1 MTQLHWLPTLP
12 DWKHRL
18 KALPADPAAAWD
30 AAVSLA
36 NCNINFVQTNAL
48 DEALQRLV
56 TTPPSRSA
64 SKTVRLAILGSA
76 TLRHLQ
82 PAIRVAGLRRGMFV
96 EIYESEYG
104 QYSQELSDKASAL
117 YEFKPNYLLLSLD
130 AYLLTAGVHSALDKT
145 DVDLLLEDTIAR
157 IRKLWRLAKEA
168 FHCPIIHQTALPV
181 HLPVLGQNEHQLP
194 GSRANFVARLNAHLR
209 TMADEENIDLLT
221 VDTQV
226 TRDGIDAWHS
236 PARWHRSKQEIAIAA
251 GPLYGDLV
259 ARLIAAK
266 KGYSYKC
273 LVLDLDNTIWGG
285 VVGDDGL
292 EGIVIGR
299 GTALGEAFVQFQDY
313 CRELSR
319 RGVILAVCSQ
329 NDEADALEPFDFHP
343 DMVLKRSDIAC
354 FVANWSDKASNI
366 RAIAEKLNIGL
377 DSLVFV
383 DDNPFER
390 NLVRKELPMVAVP
403 EVDDDP
409 ANFAHSLA
417 AAGYFEGLHLTHE
430 DRQRTVQYC
439 GNARRDAFDGIN
451 N

>member
-1 MTQLHWLPTLP
+1 M
-12 DWKHRL
+12 
-18 KALPADPAAAWD
+18 
-30 AAVSLA
+30 
-36 NCNINFVQTNAL
+36 
-48 DEALQRLV
+48 
-56 TTPPSRSA
+56 
-64 SKTVRLAILGSA
+64 
-76 TLRHLQ
+76 
-82 PAIRVAGLRRGMFV
+82 
-96 EIYESEYG
+96 
-104 QYSQELSDKASAL
+104 DKASAL
-117 YEFKPNYLLLSLD
+117 YEFKPDYLLLSLD
-130 AYLLTAGVHSALDKT
+130 AYHLTAGVHSALDKT
-145 DVDLLLEDTIAR
+145 DVDLLLEDAIAR

-209 TMADEENIDLLT
+209 TMADEENVDLLT
-221 VDTQV
+221 VDAQA

-236 PARWHRSKQEIAIAA
+236 PALWHRSKQEIAIAA

-319 RGVILAVCSQ
+319 RGVILAVCSK
-329 NDEADALEPFDFHP
+329 NDEANALEPFDSHP
-343 DMVLKRSDIAC
+343 DMVLKRNDISC
-354 FVANWSDKASNI
+354 FVANWSDKASNM

-383 DDNPFER
+383 DDNPFETKLSAKNCQWWR
-390 NLVRKELPMVAVP
+390 RPKSTTILLTSRSPLLLRGISRASTHRRGSP
-403 EVDDDP
+403 
-409 ANFAHSLA
+409 AHSPILRQCK
-417 AAGYFEGLHLTHE
+417 AGCV
-430 DRQRTVQYC
+430 R
-439 GNARRDAFDGIN
+439 GIN
-451 N
+451 DRCCLVSARTRLTARVGSFR